1 MEFRP
6 LYKSAQ
12 IARRVRE
19 LGKRISRDY
28 RGEPVD
34 LVAILDNAFVFVAD
48 LARHI
53 DTPVRC
59 HFIRAEARDVRDAAG
74 YERKEIFYTPE
85 IDATGR
91 NILLVDGVLQ
101 SGITLDFLIKRIGL
115 SRPKSVKTV
124 VLVDKPA
131 ERKLSLE
138 PDYFGF
144 RLTSNPV
151 VVGYGLAWDGFYRNL
166 PYVAVPAGQP
176 AAAGK
181 AVRQPRAAR
190 RHSRPAAKPARRG
203 KGRRR

>member
-19 LGKRISRDY
+19 LGKEISRDY

-59 HFIRAEARDVRDAAG
+59 HFIRAEARDVRDGAG

-131 ERKLSLE
+131 ERKVSLE

-166 PYVAVPAGQP
+166 PYVAVPAGQRVP
-176 AAAGK
+176 
-181 AVRQPRAAR
+181 AAR
-190 RHSRPAAKPARRG
+190 RPHKTARKPARRG
-203 KGRRR
+203 KARRR